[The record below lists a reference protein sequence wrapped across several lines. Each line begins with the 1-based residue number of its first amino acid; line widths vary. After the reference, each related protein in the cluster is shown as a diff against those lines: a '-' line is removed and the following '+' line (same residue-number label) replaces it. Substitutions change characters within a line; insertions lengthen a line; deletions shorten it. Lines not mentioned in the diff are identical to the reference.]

1 MSMSLAALPHKLVE
15 KREEETNM
23 ASPKVKPRLKSK
35 KVIRT
40 SKLVRKSGRSGPIL
54 SRLTVVWVQS
64 NGVPFDTTGF
74 FARLSRGTTLV
85 QTASFDRFGVVRFSR
100 VDTLTQVAYT
110 IRVFNANGTLFR
122 TRSIPAG
129 VETFAII
136 G

>member
-1 MSMSLAALPHKLVE
+1 
-15 KREEETNM
+15 M
-23 ASPKVKPRLKSK
+23 ASPKVKPKLKSS

-40 SKLVRKSGRSGPIL
+40 TKLVRKSSNTGPIFN
-54 SRLTVVWVQS
+54 RLTVVWVQS

-74 FARLSRGTTLV
+74 FARLYRGNNLV

-100 VDTLTQVAYT
+100 VRTLTEAAYT
-110 IRVFNANGTLFR
+110 IRVYSANGTLFR

-129 VETFAII
+129 VETFAVI

>member
-1 MSMSLAALPHKLVE
+1 MSVSLAALPNKLVE
-15 KREEETNM
+15 KREEESNM
-23 ASPKVKPRLKSK
+23 ASPNVKPKLKSS

-40 SKLVRKSGRSGPIL
+40 AKLVRKPGRTGPIL
-54 SRLTVVWVQS
+54 RRLTVVWVQS

-74 FARLSRGTTLV
+74 FARLYRGTTLV
-85 QTASFDRFGVVRFSR
+85 QTASFDRFGVVRFNKVR
-100 VDTLTQVAYT
+100 TLTEVAYT
-110 IRVFNANGTLFR
+110 IRVFSANGTLFR